1 LVAVFILIKRGA
13 PDATEGSWV
22 GDTAGTGA
30 VATASLVGA
39 LAPGGEL
46 GELAVDGAVEAVTVV
61 LVGGGRAGLATML
74 SSDVG
79 PTAVL
84 RARAACERAG
94 APVTPSTYTAVL
106 GAPVVGRCKTAS
118 P

>member
-1 LVAVFILIKRGA
+1 M
-13 PDATEGSWV
+13 
-22 GDTAGTGA
+22 
-30 VATASLVGA
+30 ATAALVGA

-46 GELAVDGAVEAVTVV
+46 GELAVDGAVEAVTVA

-84 RARAACERAG
+84 RAGAACERAG
-94 APVTPSTYTAVL
+94 APVTPSTYAAVL
-106 GAPVVGRCKTAS
+106 GALVVVARLRVREGRG
-118 P
+118 